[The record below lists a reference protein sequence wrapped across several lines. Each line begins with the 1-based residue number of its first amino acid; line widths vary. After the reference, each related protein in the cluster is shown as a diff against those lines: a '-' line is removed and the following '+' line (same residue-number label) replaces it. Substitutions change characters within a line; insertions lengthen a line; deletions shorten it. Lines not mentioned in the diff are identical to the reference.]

1 MKTKDFEGTSG
12 KWEIDPYDK
21 TIVIA
26 DIQNN
31 GQIAE
36 CNNPNKHCN
45 HLEANAK
52 LIAAAPEMLKVLQDI
67 VEGLYPST
75 AEEAFIFVDIAKK
88 MAIEVIEKALK

>member
-36 CNNPNKHCN
+36 CNNPDKHCN
-45 HLEANAK
+45 HLAYISDGTHFNNEKEVAEANAK

-75 AEEAFIFVDIAKK
+75 AE
-88 MAIEVIEKALK
+88 